1 LFTFPPNRFIEF
13 LVCEF
18 QTFLLHDLTEKGL
31 KKLGH
36 SIELS
41 YTNIQKLVLKHLQ
54 AVAAAIYFHI
64 TGLAGMAGEKVY
76 QEIGLSE
83 NLVSAASIAAAAF
96 ITKAT
101 EALNI
106 SQVSQLLLIF
116 M

>member
-1 LFTFPPNRFIEF
+1 M
-13 LVCEF
+13 
-18 QTFLLHDLTEKGL
+18 LHDLTEKGL

-83 NLVSAASIAAAAF
+83 KLVSSASIAAAAF
-96 ITKAT
+96 IAKAT
-101 EALNI
+101 EANI
-106 SQVSQLLLIF
+106 SSPPSINLINIVI
-116 M
+116 

>member
-1 LFTFPPNRFIEF
+1 
-13 LVCEF
+13 
-18 QTFLLHDLTEKGL
+18 LLHDLTEKGL

-54 AVAAAIYFHI
+54 AVAAAIYFHV
-64 TGLAGMAGEKVY
+64 TGLTGMAGEKVF

-83 NLVSAASIAAAAF
+83 TLVSSASISAAAF

-101 EALNI
+101 E
-106 SQVSQLLLIF
+106 VSYLVAKFSSSILIKTF
-116 M
+116 SRFNKL